1 MIEERIEDSIVIA
14 TINHGRNNSI
24 TLDWLRQLRDI
35 VNRVNSGDEFKGIVL
50 TGAGRTFSS
59 GFDLPMFLD
68 LKDLNAVVAFFKE
81 EEDIL
86 LDIFTCKK
94 PVVAA
99 INGSAVAGGM
109 ILAMACDWRI
119 MKNHPKLKIGM
130 SEIKIGLPLSVAQS
144 RIMRFGLDSDRL
156 YRDVMYLA
164 EMYDVNQARAMGAI
178 DEIVEEDKL
187 ITRAKEVVCMFM
199 DQPGKAFMKLK
210 EGLRRDT
217 AAIIRET
224 MKTEK
229 WHELLK
235 CFFDPTVRTTL
246 DSVQQKMS

>member
-1 MIEERIEDSIVIA
+1 
-14 TINHGRNNSI
+14 
-24 TLDWLRQLRDI
+24 LDWLRQLRDI
-35 VNRVNSGDEFKGIVL
+35 VSKVNDRDELKGIVL
-50 TGAGRTFSS
+50 TGAGKTFSS
-59 GFDLPMFLD
+59 GFDLPMFLG
-68 LKDLNAVVAFFKE
+68 LKDVDAVVDFFKE
-81 EEDIL
+81 EENIL
-86 LDIFTCKK
+86 LDLFTCKK

-156 YRDVMYLA
+156 YRDIMYLA

-178 DEIVEEDKL
+178 DEIAAEDEL
-187 ITRAKEVVCMFM
+187 IPRAKEVVCMFM

-217 AAIIRET
+217 ASIIRET
-224 MKTEK
+224 MKTEN
-229 WHELLK
+229 WHESLQ
-235 CFFDPTVRTTL
+235 CFFNPTVRATL
-246 DSVQQKMS
+246 DLVQQKMS